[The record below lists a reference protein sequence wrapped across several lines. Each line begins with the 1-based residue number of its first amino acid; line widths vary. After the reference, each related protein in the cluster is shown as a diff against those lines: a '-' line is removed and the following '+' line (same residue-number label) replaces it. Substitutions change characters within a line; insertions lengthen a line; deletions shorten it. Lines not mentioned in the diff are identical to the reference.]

1 MLGFLWV
8 VLPFIFIDFC
18 IFLGTRAS
26 ALNFKLP
33 RPQDQ
38 SVSAQDKFKFKNA
51 HPRGARGGEA
61 NGRPKTNEKRS
72 RPARP
77 GRPSGPRQNWGRT
90 MTVKAED
97 DGMDGEQPM
106 MAAKDAVEGR
116 DVRGGEAIVIRN
128 LKS

>member
-1 MLGFLWV
+1 MHFLST
-8 VLPFIFIDFC
+8 
-18 IFLGTRAS
+18 GAS

-38 SVSAQDKFKFKNA
+38 SVSAQDKFQFSNFKCT
-51 HPRGARGGEA
+51 PARGGEA
-61 NGRPKTNEKRS
+61 NGRPKTTRNG

-77 GRPSGPRQNWGRT
+77 GRPSGPRRNRGRT

-116 DVRGGEAIVIRN
+116 DVRGGEAIMI
-128 LKS
+128 